1 MARGGGGGRGGGRG
15 GRSFSHTR
23 HHGTSRST
31 PATPGERFL
40 EFLIFIFIVLM
51 ALMVRAGDSDA
62 LYDESQLSDFASEQY
77 QQAFGETQSYE
88 DNLLLTFVVYEDRSQ
103 YAYMTWVGDHIGDE
117 AFEYLQGD
125 GTWLDELLDRQL
137 ETDYQYSL
145 SADLTRALRELAR
158 QMPEEPY
165 TCHEDHS
172 DSPTALQNLSDLS
185 LNRTLIED
193 ALLYFRETTGI
204 PIVLVVED
212 AADIFR

>member
-40 EFLIFIFIVLM
+40 EFLISIFIVLM

-62 LYDESQLSDFASEQY
+62 LNDESQLSDFASKQY

-125 GTWLDELLDRQL
+125 GTWL
-137 ETDYQYSL
+137 TS
-145 SADLTRALRELAR
+145 
-158 QMPEEPY
+158 
-165 TCHEDHS
+165 CW
-172 DSPTALQNLSDLS
+172 TASWRPIIS
-185 LNRTLIED
+185 TPSRRT
-193 ALLYFRETTGI
+193 
-204 PIVLVVED
+204 
-212 AADIFR
+212 